1 LKKSTTYKDAG
12 VNIDAGNA
20 LVEALKPLIQK
31 TRRPE
36 VLTGIGGFASL
47 FSINKLKY
55 DEPVLVSCT
64 DGVGTKL
71 KLAQELQSFQGI
83 GVDLVAMC
91 VNDLLCTGAEPLF
104 FLDYYACGRLD
115 TGRALQVLSG
125 IADACAAIQCAL
137 VGGETA
143 EMPGVYQSDE
153 IDLAGF
159 AVGVVNRSEI
169 IDGSSIALGNKVVG
183 LMSSGIHSNGYSL
196 VRKVVEE
203 SGLDLHRSYPR
214 MQGPLGEVLLAP
226 TRIYVNPLLKLKK
239 QMPLLGIAHITGGGL
254 LENLPRILPPTTRA
268 VLDIRSWVRPPVFDL
283 LQESGNIPEV
293 EMRRVFNC
301 GIGMTVVVAEAN
313 AQDLVDRLRGMGFDS
328 AVIGTIVAK
337 PDPTAESVVMS

>member
-20 LVEALKPLIQK
+20 LVEALKPMIQR

-55 DEPVLVSCT
+55 EEPVLVSCT

-71 KLAQELQSFQGI
+71 KLAQELNSYQGI

-115 TGRALQVLSG
+115 TARALQVLSG
-125 IADACAAIQCAL
+125 ITDACAAIQCAL

-143 EMPGVYQSDE
+143 EMPGVYHADD

-203 SGLDLHRSYPR
+203 SGLDLRHTYPR
-214 MQGPLGEVLLAP
+214 FQRPLGEVLLEP
-226 TRIYVNPLLKLKK
+226 TRIYVNPVLKVKK
-239 QMPLLGIAHITGGGL
+239 QIPLLGIAHITGGGL
-254 LENLPRILPPTTRA
+254 LENLPRVLPPTTRA
-268 VLDIRSWVRPPVFDL
+268 ALNLRAWTRPPIFDL
-283 LQESGNIPEV
+283 LQEKGNIPEE
-293 EMRRVFNC
+293 EMQRVFNC
-301 GIGMTVVVAEAN
+301 GIGMTVVVAENN
-313 AQDLVDRLRGMGFDS
+313 AQDLVDRMRGMGFE
-328 AVIGTIVAK
+328 AEVIGEIIARRR
-337 PDPTAESVVMS
+337 PEEAQILIQ

>member
-1 LKKSTTYKDAG
+1 MKKTTTYRDAG

-20 LVEALKPLIQK
+20 LVEALKPMIQK

-55 DEPVLVSCT
+55 EEPVLVSCT

-71 KLAQELQSFQGI
+71 KLAQELKSFKGI

-115 TGRALQVLSG
+115 TERALQVLSG

-143 EMPGVYQSDE
+143 EMPGVYQADE

-203 SGLDLHRSYPR
+203 SGLDLHRTYPR
-214 MQGPLGEVLLAP
+214 MQRPLGEILLEP
-226 TRIYVNPLLKLKK
+226 TRIYVNPLLKIKK
-239 QMPLLGIAHITGGGL
+239 QIPLLGIAHITGGGL
-254 LENLPRILPPTTRA
+254 LENLPRVLPPSTRA
-268 VLDIRSWVRPPVFDL
+268 TLNIRSWVRPPVFEL
-283 LQESGNIPEV
+283 LQEKGNIPEA
-293 EMRRVFNC
+293 EMHRVFNC
-301 GIGMTVVVAEAN
+301 GIGMTVVVAEAH
-313 AQDLVDRLRGMGFDS
+313 AQDLVDRLRGMGFEA
-328 AVIGTIVAK
+328 AVIGEIIARRH
-337 PDPTAESVVMS
+337 PEEPQILIQ